1 MKQSSNQRV
10 SELRQETSNFLTEWH
25 NSFILDY
32 WWRKKHNIPFGSSAH
47 REMNFIDM
55 LIEYQEEIEIKRMR
69 IQAMRKEEEELM
81 GDEAENVVH
90 MTQQEIDDEYDKLDL
105 ENLQ

>member
-1 MKQSSNQRV
+1 MITDEQTNKV
-10 SELRQETSNFLTEWH
+10 YFSEHLTAYKCWRNIESALIEH
-25 NSFILDY
+25 NV
-32 WWRKKHNIPFGSSAH
+32 PFGSSAH

-69 IQAMRKEEEELM
+69 IQAMRKEEEESM

>member
-1 MKQSSNQRV
+1 
-10 SELRQETSNFLTEWH
+10 
-25 NSFILDY
+25 
-32 WWRKKHNIPFGSSAH
+32 
-47 REMNFIDM
+47 M

-69 IQAMRKEEEELM
+69 IQAMREEEELM

>member
-1 MKQSSNQRV
+1 
-10 SELRQETSNFLTEWH
+10 
-25 NSFILDY
+25 
-32 WWRKKHNIPFGSSAH
+32 
-47 REMNFIDM
+47 M

-69 IQAMRKEEEELM
+69 IQARRKEEEELM

>member
-1 MKQSSNQRV
+1 MILEVLKYILIVLGIIIVGAFIIYALASLMLAIVDPHAKDNKNANTQPVQNQQIV
-10 SELRQETSNFLTEWH
+10 YEQPKLLAEPE
-25 NSFILDY
+25 
-32 WWRKKHNIPFGSSAH
+32 
-47 REMNFIDM
+47 
-55 LIEYQEEIEIKRMR
+55 
-69 IQAMRKEEEELM
+69 KEEEESM